1 MSVAN
6 TQTLRPTADTG
17 LTCAQGPVLDSA
29 QQANLLVAPFSF
41 QKLAAQDFVFEM
53 LPPALYSGTS

>member
-1 MSVAN
+1 M
-6 TQTLRPTADTG
+6 TGTRPFVHHRNSK
-17 LTCAQGPVLDSA
+17 QHEGPAVWHA

>member
-1 MSVAN
+1 V
-6 TQTLRPTADTG
+6 Q
-17 LTCAQGPVLDSA
+17 QGPVLDSA